1 MTRRGFTLLE
11 ILIVVMIMGMMASVA
26 VPRMSAQF
34 EPPSAV
40 LQRLFEE
47 AGERALS
54 GTSVR
59 LSVNDDNPRRRGE
72 IVAEALL
79 KKEEPADSLS
89 AFLGTA
95 GNKPVVLE
103 WQKIKMKNIPEGDG
117 WRFNPRII
125 YFYKDGSCSPARISN
140 APPNTSEY
148 DADEYVLTVTG
159 YCMKLEKSY

>member
-47 AGERALS
+47 AEERALS

-59 LSVNDDNPRRRGE
+59 LSVNDDNPSRRGE

-117 WRFNPRII
+117 WRFSPRII

-140 APPNTSEY
+140 VPPNTSEY

>member
-47 AGERALS
+47 AEERALS

-59 LSVNDDNPRRRGE
+59 LSVNDDNPSRRGE

-140 APPNTSEY
+140 APPNPSEY